1 MIKLKTNV
9 KCGACV
15 AAITPEMDALK
26 AAKWSVDLS
35 SPDRILQVEG
45 EVTEENVKT
54 ALSRA
59 GYTGESIHP

>member
-26 AAKWSVDLS
+26 STKWFVDLT

-45 EVTEENVKT
+45 NVAEENVKA
-54 ALSRA
+54 ALQRA
-59 GYTGESIHP
+59 GYSGESIQ

>member
-15 AAITPEMDALK
+15 AAITPDMGALK
-26 AAKWSVDLS
+26 ASKWSVDLTH
-35 SPDRILQVEG
+35 PDRILQVEG

-54 ALSRA
+54 ALTRA
-59 GYTGESIHP
+59 GYNGESIHS